1 MADYAQMNPGLH
13 HVGYRF
19 PSPNLVE
26 QIPEEVKK
34 LVQLKF
40 KTAVVANRVA
50 YVGNVEKTDLKG
62 QVIQEDDAMYKSGV
76 NKFDL
81 FADFRK
87 VEVSVRDGD
96 EIVKLEEYADRLL
109 QFKKMKMHLINVSQE
124 LEFLEETFKHKGVS
138 HPSATCKTDFGI
150 AWVNKLGCYL
160 YDGQKVNNLL
170 EKGGRQIIKESDW
183 SSFTTDNSIIG
194 YIPQK
199 RQLLVLKDCTATS
212 VGDTF
217 LYDMVT
223 QSWIRGDS
231 ALTDSQIQTNFI
243 TDWDNDLVHAHTS
256 DTGTMV
262 KWADASAASTTFDL
276 KTKDIDFG
284 QPSIRKKIYK
294 AYVSYKGDGSGVTVA
309 YAVNGDN
316 NTTAGFYRTT
326 ADGSTDGTNSD
337 STPLLDVGT
346 DDWVLA
352 ELKPVSSI
360 NNVYS
365 FQLQFSGTAASDF
378 EINDISIVFRLKSAR

>member
-360 NNVYS
+360 NSVYS